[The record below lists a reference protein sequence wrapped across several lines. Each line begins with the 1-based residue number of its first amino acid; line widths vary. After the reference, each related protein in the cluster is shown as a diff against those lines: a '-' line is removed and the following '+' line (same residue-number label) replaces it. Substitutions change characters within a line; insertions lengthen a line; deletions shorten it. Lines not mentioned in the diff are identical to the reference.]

1 MTKTAKW
8 LLLMGLCVVAPMGIE
23 VYLYQKTEIRPVKQR
38 QKAPKKAVTPPGKV
52 EETQR
57 WLTRETPVKIP
68 ILMYYSISSGN
79 SFRVPPTEFEQ
90 QMQFLKKAGYYTLK
104 PAGLYRAFET
114 NTVPAE
120 KVVLITFDDGYSDN
134 YTAALPVLERYGL
147 ASTVFMITGTTGK
160 PNHLTI
166 EQMKTMQQQQQQV
179 TIESHTV
186 NHQELNQ
193 LAKETQLT
201 EMIDSKRFIKD
212 KFDHD
217 SIILSYPVGC
227 YNDETLAAANT
238 AGYKLAVTTEPGL
251 ASKADGYYQLKRV
264 RITPG
269 LSIESYRTLIENGV

>member
-1 MTKTAKW
+1 MTKIAKW
-8 LLLMGLCVVAPMGIE
+8 LLLIGLCVVAAMGTDA
-23 VYLYQKTEIRPVKQR
+23 YLSQKTEIKPVKQV
-38 QKAPKKAVTPPGKV
+38 QKAPKKAVPPPGKA

-68 ILMYYSISSGN
+68 ILMYHSISSGN
-79 SFRVPPTEFEQ
+79 SLRVPPTEFEQ
-90 QMQFLKKAGYYTLK
+90 QMQFLKEAGYYTLT
-104 PAGLYRAFET
+104 PAELYQAFET

-120 KVVLITFDDGYSDN
+120 KVVLITFDDGYTDN

-166 EQMKTMQQQQQQV
+166 EQMKAMQQQQV

-186 NHQELNQ
+186 NHQELNL

-212 KFDHD
+212 ELDYD
-217 SIILSYPVGC
+217 SIILSYPVGR

-269 LSIESYRTLIENGV
+269 LSIEGYRTLIENGL